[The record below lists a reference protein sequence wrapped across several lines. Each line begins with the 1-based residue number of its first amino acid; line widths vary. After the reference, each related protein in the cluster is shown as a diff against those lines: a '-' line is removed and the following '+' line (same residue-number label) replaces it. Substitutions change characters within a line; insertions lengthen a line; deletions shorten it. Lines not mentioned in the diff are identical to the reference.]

1 VIREHFQ
8 HCTVIAI
15 AHRLDT
21 ILDFDRILVVDK
33 GDVAEFDT
41 PAALIAN
48 ADSAFAKLAAEAGIS
63 AADVLAANEAKRI
76 SSEATTAQN
85 VDR

>member
-41 PAALIAN
+41 PATLIAN

-63 AADVLAANEAKRI
+63 AADVQAANEAKRT

-85 VDR
+85 VA

>member
-1 VIREHFQ
+1 MIREHFQ

-76 SSEATTAQN
+76 SSEVTTAQN